1 MIFFP
6 EIFTGLYAGKNG
18 SVGAHGKTENGVNTN
33 DFPRTPL
40 PREKASLEEIAFKQN
55 LKSV

>member
-18 SVGAHGKTENGVNTN
+18 SVGAHGKPENGVNTN

-40 PREKASLEEIAFKQN
+40 PREKASLEEIAF
-55 LKSV
+55 